1 MSKKTSTPAADPTR
15 LDAFT
20 VREYEVNGEKKS
32 DWTKVGVAWPHQDQK
47 GFRLVLTAVP
57 LDGVV
62 VLRTVEPKAD

>member
-1 MSKKTSTPAADPTR
+1 MSKKTSTPAAEPTR

-47 GFRLVLTAVP
+47 GFRVVLTAVP

>member
-1 MSKKTSTPAADPTR
+1 MSKKTSTPTAEPTR
-15 LDAFT
+15 LEAFT

-32 DWTKVGVAWPHQDQK
+32 DWTKVGVAWPHQDHK

>member
-1 MSKKTSTPAADPTR
+1 MSKKTSTQAAEPTR

-47 GFRLVLTAVP
+47 GFRVVLTAVP

>member
-15 LDAFT
+15 LEAFT

-47 GFRLVLTAVP
+47 GFRVVLTSVP